1 MANLIEETTL
11 HFEDET
17 FKKLRDDADQVLQK
31 LLANMAEKGSPEGKL
46 TITLDVVFD
55 EESIA
60 DKKNGGTRLIH
71 TPKFQHKVG
80 SVLQIKNEQKGDMN
94 CDGMEMVWDE
104 EKNEYVL
111 RSITGKEQMSIFDME
126 FPEEP
131 EEEVLQGRKVIDAPK
146 FLPEPVDAEE
156 VVDEP
161 TEENMEYPEDNP
173 EDDDLGDYEYEEPEE
188 E

>member
-60 DKKNGGTRLIH
+60 DRKNGGTRLIH

-126 FPEEP
+126 FPDEP
-131 EEEVLQGRKVIDAPK
+131 EEEVLQGRKVIDTVK
-146 FLPEPVDAEE
+146 FLPEPVETED
-156 VVDEP
+156 VVDE
-161 TEENMEYPEDNP
+161 
-173 EDDDLGDYEYEEPEE
+173 EDDEEVDDYPDEDDYEHEEPEE

>member
-1 MANLIEETTL
+1 
-11 HFEDET
+11 
-17 FKKLRDDADQVLQK
+17 
-31 LLANMAEKGSPEGKL
+31 
-46 TITLDVVFD
+46 
-55 EESIA
+55 
-60 DKKNGGTRLIH
+60 
-71 TPKFQHKVG
+71 
-80 SVLQIKNEQKGDMN
+80 MN

-126 FPEEP
+126 FPDEP
-131 EEEVLQGRKVIDAPK
+131 DEEVLQGRKLIDAPK

-161 TEENMEYPEDNP
+161 TEENREYPEDDP
-173 EDDDLGDYEYEEPEE
+173 EDDDLEDYEYEEPEE

>member
-60 DKKNGGTRLIH
+60 DRKNGGTRLIH

-126 FPEEP
+126 FPEKP
-131 EEEVLQGRKVIDAPK
+131 EEEVLQGRKVIDTVK
-146 FLPEPVDAEE
+146 FLPEPVEDEGDEE
-156 VVDEP
+156 PD
-161 TEENMEYPEDNP
+161 Y
-173 EDDDLGDYEYEEPEE
+173 DDDEESDYDDYEYDEPEDE
-188 E
+188 

>member
-80 SVLQIKNEQKGDMN
+80 SVLQIKNEQKGNMN
-94 CDGMEMVWDE
+94 CDGMEMVWDD

-111 RSITGKEQMSIFDME
+111 RSITGKEQMSIFDIE
-126 FPEEP
+126 FPDEQPIEA
-131 EEEVLQGRKVIDAPK
+131 EVK
-146 FLPEPVDAEE
+146 FLPEPVETED
-156 VVDEP
+156 VVDE
-161 TEENMEYPEDNP
+161 EEDEEVDDYPD
-173 EDDDLGDYEYEEPEE
+173 EDDYKYEEPEE

>member
-11 HFEDET
+11 HFGDET

-94 CDGMEMVWDE
+94 CDGMEMVWDD

-126 FPEEP
+126 FPEE
-131 EEEVLQGRKVIDAPK
+131 EVLQGRKVIDTVK
-146 FLPEPVDAEE
+146 FLPEPEE
-156 VVDEP
+156 DEG
-161 TEENMEYPEDNP
+161 EESDSN
-173 EDDDLGDYEYEEPEE
+173 DDEESDYDDYEYDEPEDE
-188 E
+188 

>member
-60 DKKNGGTRLIH
+60 DRKNGGTRLIH

-126 FPEEP
+126 FPEE
-131 EEEVLQGRKVIDAPK
+131 EARQGRKVIDTVK
-146 FLPEPVDAEE
+146 FLPEPVEDEGEE
-156 VVDEP
+156 SDSNDDE
-161 TEENMEYPEDNP
+161 ESDYD
-173 EDDDLGDYEYEEPEE
+173 DYEYDEPEE

>member
-94 CDGMEMVWDE
+94 CDGMEMVWDD
-104 EKNEYVL
+104 EKKEYVL

-126 FPEEP
+126 FPDEP
-131 EEEVLQGRKVIDAPK
+131 EEEVLHGRKVIDTVK
-146 FLPEPVDAEE
+146 FLPEPE
-156 VVDEP
+156 
-161 TEENMEYPEDNP
+161 
-173 EDDDLGDYEYEEPEE
+173 EDDCEESDSNNDDEEPDYDDYEYDEPEE